1 MNIGGV
7 EYKRFTELE
16 EGYEIKKATIL
27 RLVKKY
33 GIPYKVFGRVK
44 LISDENLLKLLEK
57 NTKDYEERRKKQ
69 RDLDAFDQWHLDFLM
84 NEAGIPNPRKQKRR
98 RWN

>member
-69 RDLDAFDQWHLDFLM
+69 R
-84 NEAGIPNPRKQKRR
+84 ERGIKLVKEGKLGGGRKKT
-98 RWN
+98 NKT